1 MTDNGPTSHAQQRTR
16 KIEVTRDG
24 PYHVTGSLPLSEQR
38 IVTNAGGESLD
49 YREGTVFDA
58 SPDYDLCR
66 CGHSGNRPFC
76 DGTHKTVQFDGTET
90 ATQQPYL
97 ERAET
102 FEGPTMNLT
111 DVEDLCAFARFCD
124 PEGRV
129 WNRVGQTDDP
139 DARRVVTRE
148 SGDCPG
154 GRLVAW
160 ERATGEA
167 VEPAFEPSI
176 GLIEDTARKVRG
188 PIWVRG
194 SIPVVSAG
202 GETYE
207 VRNRIALCRCGGS
220 RNKPF
225 CDGSHAA

>member
-1 MTDNGPTSHAQQRTR
+1 MNSNHPSGP

-24 PYHVTGSLPLSEQR
+24 PYHVSGSLPISEQR

-49 YREGTVFDA
+49 YREGKVFDT
-58 SPDYDLCR
+58 PPHYDLCR

-76 DGTHKTVQFDGTET
+76 DDTHSTIQFDGTET
-90 ATQQPYL
+90 ASHQPYL
-97 ERAET
+97 DRVET
-102 FEGPTMNLT
+102 FEGPTMDLT
-111 DVEDLCAFARFCD
+111 DAEDLCAFARFCD
-124 PEGRV
+124 PEGRI

-148 SGDCPG
+148 AGDCPG

-167 VEPAFEPSI
+167 VEPAFEPSL
-176 GLIEDTARKVRG
+176 GLIEDSARKVHG

-194 SIPVVSAG
+194 GIPVVSAD

-207 VRNRIALCRCGGS
+207 VRNRIALCRCGRS
-220 RNKPF
+220 SNKPF